1 MSDARTSRH
10 ESSVRQLHAYLTE
23 IQRDPAKHLD
33 DGKLQVAL
41 ASQAGLAHFDLPEAG
56 ITPMSLNTAKRAA
69 DVVFG
74 DGGYSQLDRLR
85 RDCAE
90 VLEYARAAA
99 SRSEGAR
106 ETKRSLKERA
116 EAAEHQV
123 DLLSEDL
130 QLATGL
136 LRDCLRQARA
146 YAKRADAATLA
157 LCEKEQRDTFRALG
171 LLRTPAR

>member
-1 MSDARTSRH
+1 MSDVRTSRN
-10 ESSVRQLHAYLTE
+10 ESSVRQLHAYLAE

-41 ASQAGLAHFDLPEAG
+41 ASQAGLAHFDMPEAG

-69 DVVFG
+69 DVVLG
-74 DGGYSQLDRLR
+74 DRGYSQLDRLR

-90 VLEYARAAA
+90 ALEATRAA
-99 SRSEGAR
+99 SRSEGTR

-116 EAAEHQV
+116 RAAEDQI

-130 QLATGL
+130 QLAVGL
-136 LRDCLRQARA
+136 LRDCLRQGRA

-157 LCEKEQRDTFRALG
+157 VCEKEQRDILRALG
-171 LLRTPAR
+171 LLRTPPR